1 MAVVPPQKM
10 QRCSDRDSDR
20 ERSEAALM
28 RLWAS
33 RGPPPCPLPLPL
45 LPLDRHRH
53 LLLLS
58 SSPIHRHSVPSTHVF
73 FLFSLSFAC
82 ASRGLRKISPPR
94 ATEQDGQ
101 SEWRGGEGRDPR
113 ASETRWKK
121 DGTIVRTRSDEG
133 DGCKSEGSERKR
145 GRRAP
150 ELLAWTV
157 SEVKIARAVN

>member
-33 RGPPPCPLPLPL
+33 RGPPPCPLLFPL
-45 LPLDRHRH
+45 LPLDRHHH
-53 LLLLS
+53 LLLLLF
-58 SSPIHRHSVPSTHVF
+58 PIHRHSVPSTHVF

-101 SEWRGGEGRDPR
+101 GEGRGPR

-121 DGTIVRTRSDEG
+121 DGMIVRTWSDEG
-133 DGCKSEGSERKR
+133 DGCKSKGSERKR